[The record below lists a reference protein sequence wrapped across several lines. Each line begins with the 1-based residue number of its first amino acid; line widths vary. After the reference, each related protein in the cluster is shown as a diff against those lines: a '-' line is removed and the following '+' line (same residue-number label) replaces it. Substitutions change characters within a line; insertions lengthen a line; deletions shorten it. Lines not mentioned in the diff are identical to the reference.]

1 MGNRVTTGR
10 ALVPGVAAFVA
21 LSLVV
26 GVWLS
31 VVSKNVGEP
40 YLVSHHDQLAGLSI
54 SWFVQDEIFHVG
66 QAQTYCAG
74 RLREWDPKITTPPGL

>member
-1 MGNRVTTGR
+1 MGKPILTGST
-10 ALVPGVAAFVA
+10 LVPGVAAFVA
-21 LSLVV
+21 LTLVV

-31 VVSKNVGEP
+31 AVSKNVGEP
-40 YLVSHHDQLAGLSI
+40 YLVSHHDQLAGLLI
-54 SWFVQDEIFHVG
+54 SWVLQDEIFHVG